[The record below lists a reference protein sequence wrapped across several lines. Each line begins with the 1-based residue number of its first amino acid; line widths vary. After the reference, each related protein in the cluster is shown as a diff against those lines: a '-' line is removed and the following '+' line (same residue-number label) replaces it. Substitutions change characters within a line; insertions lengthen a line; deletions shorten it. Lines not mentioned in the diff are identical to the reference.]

1 MQTMGKFDFDIP
13 DDFLRQ
19 LGRLEN
25 IQEVTLRML
34 DGAAPILVNRIKDA
48 CARHVITGAMRDSI
62 KQTKAQTSAKGRTYV
77 TVRPT
82 GRDKNGIR
90 NMEKLAWAE
99 FGSSRQPATPIL
111 TKAVA
116 DCQQEVLQ
124 KMQEIFEEEMKQ

>member
-1 MQTMGKFDFDIP
+1 MGKFDFDIP

-34 DGAAPILVNRIKDA
+34 DGAAPILVKRIKDA
-48 CARHVITGAMRDSI
+48 CAGHVITGAMRDSI
-62 KQTKAQTSAKGRTYV
+62 KQTKAQTSTKGRTYV
-77 TVRPT
+77 MVRPT